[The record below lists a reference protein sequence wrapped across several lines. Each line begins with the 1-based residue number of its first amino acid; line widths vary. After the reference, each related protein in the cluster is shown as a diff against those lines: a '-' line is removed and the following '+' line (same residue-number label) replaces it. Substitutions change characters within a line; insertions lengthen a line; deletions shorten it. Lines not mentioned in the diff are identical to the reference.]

1 MQLFILIPAGF
12 VDGISHSLC
21 KLLVTIGDHSTSY
34 LATNLATPS
43 LVAKTSKTKAEL
55 VQTFLKLLL
64 VYTVLLGYYGAEA
77 DPGLPDMPNNFL
89 FSALHL
95 FSITYTNNI
104 ANNIFLCSLVV
115 NVAISD
121 VWLMSSVR
129 CGFRVQVPVLTF
141 CFYCSLHGQTLPLT
155 GCKNS
160 TCPWKLLIMAPLV
173 THHLIC

>member
-12 VDGISHSLC
+12 VNGIFYSLC

-64 VYTVLLGYYGAEA
+64 AYTALPGYYGAEA
-77 DPGLPDMPNNFL
+77 NPGLPNMPNNFF

-104 ANNIFLCSLVV
+104 ANNTYIP
-115 NVAISD
+115 
-121 VWLMSSVR
+121 M
-129 CGFRVQVPVLTF
+129 
-141 CFYCSLHGQTLPLT
+141 
-155 GCKNS
+155 
-160 TCPWKLLIMAPLV
+160 
-173 THHLIC
+173 